1 MADALAAAVVR
12 LRDRAE
18 EAHAELE
25 LAEPGLEEGEREGEM
40 PSLQEHGS
48 GEVLVDDGAAAA
60 ADPHEGPGE
69 HREQSRPGEVEV
81 LWQDEPGG
89 PRYKHSLSLIGRLR
103 LARKQ
108 RRARS

>member
-18 EAHAELE
+18 EAHAEPLGELE
-25 LAEPGLEEGEREGEM
+25 DEEEGGE
-40 PSLQEHGS
+40 PQSHFSEHAHEAGLA
-48 GEVLVDDGAAAA
+48 GTGAPAEESSQ
-60 ADPHEGPGE
+60 EGPGE
-69 HREQSRPGEVEV
+69 HEGPAEELRHPVSSEPHTV
-81 LWQDEPGG
+81 LAG

-108 RRARS
+108 RRART